1 MSEDNTSEE
10 LEKAQKNQ
18 KQIGAGE
25 NDPSTTEPADKLREE
40 AAETLDEDEES
51 SEPA

>member
-1 MSEDNTSEE
+1 MSDSPEE

-18 KQIGAGE
+18 KQVGAAE
-25 NDPSTTEPADKLREE
+25 SNPSTAEPADKLREE
-40 AAETLDEDEES
+40 AAENVDEDEES

>member
-1 MSEDNTSEE
+1 MSDNNPSGE
-10 LEKAQKNQ
+10 LEQAQKNQ
-18 KQIGAGE
+18 KRIGAAE
-25 NDPSTTEPADKLREE
+25 DDPETTDPTDKLREE